1 MMEIVDIN
9 ERLKAKLKKEAES
22 KEGASYS
29 PSEMRQLIVI
39 ECIRVMRDETGSS
52 DTEIAA
58 TLRYAADI
66 VEFR

>member
-9 ERLKAKLKKEAES
+9 ERLKAKLKKAES
-22 KEGASYS
+22 EEAASYS